1 MSAYE
6 APVQRDARQ
15 GQARANVATTVAV
28 GLVVG
33 ACGVY
38 AYQQLAGADAVK
50 DGGAAWGGG
59 APAQETARSPVRR
72 ISAVRPPDG
81 GAPGPVASRVMR
93 TCRHV
98 N

>member
-50 DGGAAWGGG
+50 DGGAARG
-59 APAQETARSPVRR
+59 
-72 ISAVRPPDG
+72 G
-81 GAPGPVASRVMR
+81 GAPGPGPKKQHARQSEGSLPYARPTEAPPVPWHPGS
-93 TCRHV
+93 
-98 N
+98 